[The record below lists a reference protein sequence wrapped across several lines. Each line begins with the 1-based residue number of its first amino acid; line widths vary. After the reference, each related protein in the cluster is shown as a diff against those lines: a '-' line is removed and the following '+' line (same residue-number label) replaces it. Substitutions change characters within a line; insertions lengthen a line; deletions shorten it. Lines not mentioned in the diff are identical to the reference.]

1 MNKKRIA
8 IIGHFGGNKDFF
20 DGQTVKTKVLY
31 EELIKK
37 NVYEITCVDTYYKKK
52 NPIKLLIDSVHSLI
66 KNKDI
71 IVLLSGHGMR
81 FYFPFLFLFSKFFNR
96 RIYHDVI
103 GGSLDN
109 HIKKYPQFKKYLNAF
124 RVNWV
129 ETEFFKKKLLE
140 QGIMNCEVL
149 PNFKRLELNRDMNDF
164 TYSKTFRFCT
174 FSRVTE
180 EKGIEDAINS
190 IRFINEQQKKY
201 KCSLDIFGMIDKKYK
216 MRFDTLMLE
225 SPTYISYKGVVPYFE
240 SLEAIKNYYALLF
253 PTHWVGECFP
263 GTIIDA
269 FSAGLPVI
277 CSDWNS
283 NSEIVKTNYN
293 GMVYSGGVQELSE
306 AILAMIEKE
315 KNSIIAMRQ
324 NCIQTA
330 VKYQPDKYVEKICD
344 LINSDN

>member
-1 MNKKRIA
+1 MKNKRIA
-8 IIGHFGGNKDFF
+8 IIGHFGGNQEFL

-37 NVYEITCVDTYYKKK
+37 NIYEITCVDTYYKKK
-52 NPIKLLIDSVHSLI
+52 NPIRLLIDSVQSLI

-71 IVLLSGHGMR
+71 VVLLSGNGMR
-81 FYFPFLFLFSKFFNR
+81 IYFPLLFLFSKCFNR

-103 GGSLDN
+103 GGNLDN
-109 HIKKYPQFKKYLNAF
+109 YVKKYPKFKKYLNAF

-129 ETEFFKKKLLE
+129 ETDLLKKRLLE

-149 PNFKRLELNRDMNDF
+149 PNFKRLRLNYDINDF
-164 TYSKTFRFCT
+164 TYSKTFQFCT
-174 FSRVTE
+174 FSRVME

-190 IRFINEQQKKY
+190 IRFINEQQEKY
-201 KCSLDIFGMIDKKYK
+201 KCSLDIFGVIDEKYK
-216 MRFDTLMLE
+216 MRFDTLMIE
-225 SPTYISYKGVVPYFE
+225 SPTYISYKGVVPYSE
-240 SLEAIKNYYALLF
+240 SVEAIKNYYALLF
-253 PTHWVGECFP
+253 PTHWLGEGFP
-263 GTIIDA
+263 GTIVDA

-293 GMVYSGGVQELSE
+293 GIIYSGGVQELSE

-315 KNSIIAMRQ
+315 KNSIITIRQ
-324 NCIQTA
+324 NCVQTA
-330 VKYQPDKYVEKICD
+330 VKYQPDKYVEKICN